1 MKWNNRNYRPLTG
14 VRVYPKK
21 ENNIT
26 DLLKPLGQKENKGN
40 VWIPVLNMPMNVPQ
54 PSSQP
59 VNPSPTPTNTLTS
72 TPTPTSTTTNTP
84 TPTQTITPTPTQTI
98 TPTPTQTKTPTPTP
112 SSTTPLDPTISFI
125 NGYQDGASLTTY
137 NAGTQTTGIG
147 LIVLSV
153 SCSAAGARTSNYL
166 SVGGV
171 NATLI
176 DQQTQERGAGG
187 NIQNALY
194 YIVTTASTNTIITN
208 WSGPADNTN
217 IAWWRIENYNQTTPI
232 YSGKTNTGTSTGL
245 SLTTTSL
252 NNNAVGIATNTVG
265 TDLGI
270 TWTNATERYD
280 GLLEPPIRIS
290 GADFKTTSVGTR
302 TVSTSHVSTSNGDI
316 LIMAVWK

>member
-1 MKWNNRNYRPLTG
+1 LYSAGT
-14 VRVYPKK
+14 Y
-21 ENNIT
+21 NISIEY
-26 DLLKPLGQKENKGN
+26 DYNC
-40 VWIPVLNMPMNVPQ
+40 VD
-54 PSSQP
+54 
-59 VNPSPTPTNTLTS
+59 PSPTPTPTETV
-72 TPTPTSTTTNTP
+72 TPTPTETVTPTPTETVTPTPTETVTPTPSITPTETVTPTQTNTP
-84 TPTQTITPTPTQTI
+84 TQ
-98 TPTPTQTKTPTPTP
+98 TPTP
-112 SSTTPLDPTISFI
+112 SSTPLSDPTVTFI
-125 NGYQDGASLTTY
+125 GGYQDGASLTTY
-137 NAGTQTTGIG
+137 NAGSQSTGIG

-153 SCSAAGARTSNYL
+153 ASSAAGARTSNYL
-166 SVGGV
+166 TVGGV

-176 DQQTQERGAGG
+176 DQQTQGRGAGG

-194 YIVTTASTNTIITN
+194 YIVTTASTNTITTN

-252 NNNAVGIATNTVG
+252 NNNAIGIATNTVG

-270 TWTNATERYD
+270 NWTNATERYD
-280 GLLEPPIRIS
+280 GLVEAQIRIS

-302 TVSTSHVSTSNGDI
+302 TVSTSHVSTSDGDI